1 MSSSKTKNIYS
12 WLVYHRK
19 CEFIMT
25 EIMKTEPVVYTK
37 NFGNYDQS
45 EDNFVASQ
53 ELTVTITLQEYR
65 NLIKASALSHNKYD
79 KLQSEKW
86 EIDRELEKVKNQ
98 LGEANSKLAQIQTTT
113 NFYENKDDENV

>member
-1 MSSSKTKNIYS
+1 
-12 WLVYHRK
+12 
-19 CEFIMT
+19 
-25 EIMKTEPVVYTK
+25 MKTEPVVYTK